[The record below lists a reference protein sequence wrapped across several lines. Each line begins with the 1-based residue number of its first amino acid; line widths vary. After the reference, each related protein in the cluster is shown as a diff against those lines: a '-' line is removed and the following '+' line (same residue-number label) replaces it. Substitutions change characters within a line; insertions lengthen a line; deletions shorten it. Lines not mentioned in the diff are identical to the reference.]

1 MQASS
6 IRHFINLLLLICEL
20 INAALTASIDNELIG
35 TPVVDCEDT
44 MVSLTFRTKK
54 PFTGRVYVRGLADD
68 ERCSRNFASNIDQ
81 SKFSMIIQNGDC
93 TMQRQRVT
101 GSLEGIMFSLTIV
114 VSFHGTFITRMDRAY
129 RCMCFFRNIKR
140 LTSGIDMSSIGTTEL
155 MDTVRMPTCTYSIHL
170 GSADGPPA
178 VYGQVGE
185 KIYHVWECDDDS
197 QGFLVH
203 SCFVNDGRGTR
214 FDLLDVDGC
223 AIDPIIQPDVQYEA
237 DMRRAV
243 VETWGYKFSDTSVLN
258 YQCVVELC
266 KKNAGEC
273 EGLTPPTC
281 TSHNRSRR
289 SVTGNNSN
297 AVLKEN
303 MHDASS
309 DLRSDY
315 TSLDSRSTHQMDLVA
330 TISMLDNIEE
340 NGIPDQPSRSLVQ
353 GLSNKLQN
361 RILKFQYGS
370 KNGMAVAL
378 VASQKICISY
388 PVLTTF
394 FFATSLVL
402 TTLGTV
408 LLFLCRR
415 NR

>member
-1 MQASS
+1 MQTSKIHYITS
-6 IRHFINLLLLICEL
+6 LLLIYNFANG
-20 INAALTASIDNELIG
+20 ILTAAIDNELIG

-44 MVSLTFRTKK
+44 MVSLTFRTRK

-68 ERCSRNFASNIDQ
+68 DRCSRNFASNIDQ
-81 SKFSMIIQNGDC
+81 NKFSMMIQNGDC

-114 VSFHGTFITRMDRAY
+114 VSFHGTFVTRADRAY

-140 LTSGIDMSSIGTTEL
+140 LTSGVDMSSIGTTEL
-155 MDTVRMPTCTYSIHL
+155 MDTVQMPTCTYSIHS

-185 KIYHVWECDDDS
+185 KIYHVWECDDDT

-214 FDLLDVDGC
+214 FDLLDLDGC
-223 AIDPIIQPDVQYEA
+223 AIDPIIQPDVQYDE

-281 TSHNRSRR
+281 INNNRFRR
-289 SVTGNNSN
+289 NIIGNNSN
-297 AVLKEN
+297 ILLEKNTHVT
-303 MHDASS
+303 SS
-309 DLRSDY
+309 HLRSN
-315 TSLDSRSTHQMDLVA
+315 HQMDLIA
-330 TISMLDNIEE
+330 TLSMLDNIDE
-340 NGIPDQPSRSLVQ
+340 NGVTDPRSRYLMQ
-353 GLSNKLQN
+353 GISQSND
-361 RILKFQYGS
+361 GS
-370 KNGMAVAL
+370 KSGMAIAL
-378 VASQKICISY
+378 AESQRICLTY
-388 PVLTTF
+388 PILATLL
-394 FFATSLVL
+394 FATSLLL
-402 TTLGTV
+402 TTLLTI
-408 LLFLCRR
+408 LLFLYRR
-415 NR
+415 DR